1 MAVGIGAIFDTSTK
15 KLTVPL
21 CGIKGLREII
31 QFAASQSPPVK
42 TVAIGGLNQSNIA
55 RVMYQS
61 ATPSENATLNGV
73 AIVSALMSADNPR
86 EAAAN
91 LKSLFKNAPTFDVHQ
106 DWKPEP
112 DLNATSIGSEITR
125 ILMEVQKE
133 TPLVHHLTNNVQ
145 LFKSDNNIRS

>member
-21 CGIKGLREII
+21 CGIKGLRQII
-31 QFAASQSPPVK
+31 KFAASQSPPVK
-42 TVAIGGLNQSNIA
+42 TVAIGGLNKSNIA

-91 LKSLFKNAPTFDVHQ
+91 LKSLVQSTPTFVVQQ
-106 DWKPEP
+106 DWKPEL

-133 TPLVHHLTNNVQ
+133 TPLVHHLTNNVP